1 MGKSSRI
8 GLTGDKELE
17 KALRS
22 LGPKIAKKVLRQ
34 AVSAAA
40 TPVVKSAKA
49 NVTER
54 SGLLKKSLGKK
65 VRVNKNRGTAS
76 ARVGARSNVQGE
88 FEGKPHVPWRVAHLV
103 ELGHI
108 AADGSHVPA
117 KPFLRPAADE
127 NEHKAVEVMTDKL
140 AAGIVKEAASG

>member
-1 MGKSSRI
+1 
-8 GLTGDKELE
+8 
-17 KALRS
+17 
-22 LGPKIAKKVLRQ
+22 
-34 AVSAAA
+34 
-40 TPVVKSAKA
+40 VKSAKA

-65 VRVNKNRGTAS
+65 VKVNKRRGTAS
-76 ARVGARSNVQGE
+76 ARVGARSNIQGE
-88 FEGKPHVPWRVAHLV
+88 VDGKTHIPAKIAHLV

-127 NEHKAVEVMTDKL
+127 NEHKAVQVMSDKL
-140 AAGIVKEAASG
+140 AAGIVKEAKNG

>member
-1 MGKSSRI
+1 MGKSAKLS
-8 GLTGDKELE
+8 LTGDKELE

-22 LGPKIAKKVLRQ
+22 LGPRVAKKVLRQ
-34 AVSAAA
+34 AISAAA
-40 TPVVKSAKA
+40 SPVVKSAKA

-65 VRVNKNRGTAS
+65 VRANKRRGTAS
-76 ARVGARSNVQGE
+76 ARVGARTNVKGE
-88 FEGKPHVPWRVAHLV
+88 VDGKPHVPWRIAHLV

-127 NEHKAVEVMTDKL
+127 NETKAVQVMSDKL
-140 AAGIVKEAASG
+140 AAGIVKEAKNG

>member
-8 GLTGDKELE
+8 GLTGDKQLE

-34 AVSAAA
+34 AISAAA

-54 SGLLKKSLGKK
+54 TGLLKKSLGKK
-65 VRVNKNRGTAS
+65 VKVNKRRGTAS

-88 FEGKPHVPWRVAHLV
+88 VDGKAHIPAKIAHLV

-117 KPFLRPAADE
+117 QPFLRPAADE
-127 NEHKAVEVMTDKL
+127 NEHKAVQVMSDKL
-140 AAGIVKEAASG
+140 AAGIKKEAASG